1 MKKIIPGTNMVY
13 TDNNDAFSVFRPLI
27 EITGGLS
34 LGQICSITGLQSS
47 TIQNWV
53 KRGYVQRPVNKK
65 YSERHL
71 ARILLISALRDC
83 MNIEQIGELM
93 ILINGD
99 TEDDSDDIVSETRLY
114 DIFCKTISNLDTQM
128 FTDLQIE
135 EVIKKQLKNESHQDE
150 LMYALKIMVYAYI
163 SGICFKQ
170 IKVNQNSLK
179 QLKGYKDEE

>member
-1 MKKIIPGTNMVY
+1 MVQKMIPGTNMVY
-13 TDNNDAFSVFRPLI
+13 TEIDDTFAVFRPLF

-71 ARILLISALRDC
+71 ARILLISSLRDC
-83 MNIEQIGELM
+83 MNIDQIGELM
-93 ILINGD
+93 IQINGD

-114 DIFCKTISNLDTQM
+114 DIFCRAIANLDTQL
-128 FTDLQIE
+128 FEDSEIE
-135 EVIKKQLKNESHQDE
+135 NVIKKQVKDEPHQDE
-150 LMYALKIMVYAYI
+150 LVYALKIMVYAYI
-163 SGICFKQ
+163 SGICFKH
-170 IKVNQNSLK
+170 IKENQECLK
-179 QLKGYKDEE
+179 QSKSR